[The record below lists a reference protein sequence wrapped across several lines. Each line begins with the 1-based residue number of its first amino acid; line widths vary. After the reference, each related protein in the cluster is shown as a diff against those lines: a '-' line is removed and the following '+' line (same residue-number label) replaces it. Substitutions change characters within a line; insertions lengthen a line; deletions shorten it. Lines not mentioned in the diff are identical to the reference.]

1 MIDKTVVDRLQIL
14 AQEIKEIAPEL
25 NGQVI
30 FNCAR
35 QMPKPKVTIMAADVT
50 EVKK

>member
-1 MIDKTVVDRLQIL
+1 MLEKNVTDRLKVL
-14 AQEIKEIAPEL
+14 AQEIKEIVPNL

-30 FNCAR
+30 FNCA
-35 QMPKPKVTIMAADVT
+35 QHLATPKVDVMGKNVT